1 MEFRWD
7 YGAAILAKI
16 VAIRRE
22 IAMRMPSLRA
32 AVAVSICIGTLM
44 LSFAVYAQDY
54 PTRPIRIVVPTP
66 PGGSTD
72 LASRLLAPLLSQA
85 LGQPII
91 VENRA
96 GASGA
101 IAADVVAKAE
111 PDGHTLLMIIDQNTI
126 LPSLKRH
133 LNHSIVTSFA
143 PISMVGKG
151 SLVLVAHPSVP
162 ANTIPELIAYAK
174 RNAGKLSM
182 ASPGTGTSAQLAGE
196 LFKQVTG
203 LSDITDIPFKG
214 GGEAIGAVLGGQVQ
228 LASMGMAPVL
238 PHVKSGK
245 LKALGVTG
253 ATRSSALP
261 DVPTMSEAGF
271 PGMVLTNWLGLVAPA
286 GTPPAVVA
294 RLHTELLKALR
305 VPSVVE
311 GLARLALEPAPSPT
325 PADFG
330 QEIKGEIQRWSKVVK
345 AAKIEAD

>member
-1 MEFRWD
+1 
-7 YGAAILAKI
+7 
-16 VAIRRE
+16 
-22 IAMRMPSLRA
+22 MRMPSLRA

-44 LSFAVYAQDY
+44 LSLAVYAQDY

-72 LASRLLAPLLSQA
+72 LASRLLVPLLSQA
-85 LGQPII
+85 LGQPIV

-101 IAADVVAKAE
+101 IAADVVAKAD
-111 PDGHTLLMIIDQNTI
+111 PDGYTLLMIIDQNTI

-133 LNHSIVTSFA
+133 LNHSIVNSFA

-162 ANTIPELIAYAK
+162 ANTIPELVAYAK
-174 RNAGKLSM
+174 RNGGKLAI

-214 GGEAIGAVLGGQVQ
+214 GGEAIGAVLGGQVP

-253 ATRSSALP
+253 ATRSPALP
-261 DVPTMSEAGF
+261 DVPTMSEAGL

-286 GTPPAVVA
+286 GTPPAIVA

-305 VPSVVE
+305 APSVVE

-330 QEIKGEIQRWSKVVK
+330 QEISGEIQRWSKVVK